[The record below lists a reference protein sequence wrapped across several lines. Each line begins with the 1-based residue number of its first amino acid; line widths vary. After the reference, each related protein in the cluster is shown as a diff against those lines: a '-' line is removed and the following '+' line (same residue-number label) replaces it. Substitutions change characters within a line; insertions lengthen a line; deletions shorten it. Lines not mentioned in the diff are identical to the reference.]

1 MDEVDLHGQENT
13 RQPPSVDEKIR
24 KTDDLPHPPSFHL
37 IIDEK
42 LAKELESSS
51 RIIGELEC

>member
-1 MDEVDLHGQENT
+1 M
-13 RQPPSVDEKIR
+13 DEKIR